1 MKKSAKMSLCQY
13 IKSYIAG
20 LLLATLLP
28 GAAFAVD
35 IDISDAT
42 TPDEAAV
49 NQTIAV
55 FISSD
60 ATVSVDYTIID
71 GTATNGDDYTASSGT
86 LNFSPGNTVQSIN
99 IPILSDD
106 IDEDIETVII
116 NLSNPTGGAV
126 IVDNQ
131 ATLYIVDDDPEPQ
144 ISINDD
150 NTTET
155 NGTYS
160 LAATLNNP
168 SSKDVS
174 VGWRAIAGTASD
186 GSDFNSSQGT
196 LNFPAGNTSQNI
208 SISLLDDSMDEDN
221 ETVIVTLYDP
231 IFATLDNSTAVIT
244 LQDDDAE
251 PSISAADITTTDE
264 SVANITISLS
274 APSSRTVAV
283 LATTSGITATEG
295 TDYTATSTNVQIPP
309 GNTFTTLSIPLNDDT
324 LDELNE
330 TFEVGFSNPSNAS
343 IFDNNTVVTISDN
356 DLAPSVSIS
365 GQTIVDD
372 NGTLAPQ
379 VTLSAASGLT
389 VEVDYATSNGTATAG
404 NDYTTTNGTLTFTA
418 GQTTLPLSIPI
429 LGDVVDEEDEIFSVT
444 LSNPDN
450 ATLGTATASMLITDN
465 DPAPT
470 ISVADISTADET
482 ATSTNVV
489 ATLSAASEK
498 VITIDYTTSDG
509 TADAGSDYT
518 AANGTITF
526 APGVTTQN
534 IPVAILA
541 DAIDEANETVTITLS
556 NPSGNPP
563 AVVINDGTAVLT
575 ISDDDLA
582 PAISIDD
589 VTTAS
594 EVGIGQQ
601 VTVRLNNASE
611 QTVTVDYT
619 TSDVTAWA
627 GDDYTADNGIVTFN
641 PGSISETISIP
652 ILQDSI
658 DEINETFEIQLSNPS
673 NATIADNTSIVT
685 ITDDETTPSLSITGS
700 SASDDNGTLTA
711 TVNLSG
717 ASALIVEVDYAT
729 SNGTAT
735 AGNDYVATSSTLTFT
750 PGQTSKPISLT
761 ILGDVVD
768 EEDEI
773 FSVTLSNPDNATLGT
788 ATASMLI
795 TDNDPA
801 PTISVA
807 DISTVD
813 ESASSTNVVATLST
827 ASEKVITIDYTT
839 SDGTATAGNDY
850 TAANGTITFAPGVTT
865 QNIPVAILADTVDEA
880 NETVTVTLSNP
891 SGNPPAVVINDGT
904 AVLTISDDDLAPAI
918 SIDDVTTASEVGIG
932 QQVTVWLN
940 TASEQTVTVDYTTSD
955 VTAWA
960 GDDYTADSGTVTFNP
975 GSISEIISIPIL
987 QDSIDEINETFEIQL
1002 SNPSNATIADNTS
1015 IVTITDDEGLPTMT
1029 VQDFTTLDET
1039 AGNITATV
1047 SLSAASSLNITAN
1060 YSTADVS
1067 ATAGSDYAASAG
1079 PLTFAPGDTSK
1090 TITIA
1095 IMSDSVDEI
1104 NETFEIQLS
1113 NVVNAVASSSPG
1125 SITITD
1131 DDNEPSISISDNSTT
1146 DETAGA
1152 TNLSVALSAAS
1163 EKTITID
1170 YTTSD
1175 GTATAGSDYTAANGT
1190 ITFAP
1195 GVSTQNIP
1203 VAILADTED
1212 EDNETISV
1220 SLSNPSNVSIN
1231 DGMGTLSITDDDL
1244 PPSVFIDDLTTINEA
1259 AVNQNIVVRLSS
1271 PSQKTVSVDYA
1282 TSDGTA
1288 VAGADYV
1295 ADNGTVTF
1303 NPGVTTQNVQI
1314 AILDD
1319 QLDEVNEAFNI
1330 NLSNFNNASSGD
1342 NSSIVTITDDEGLP
1356 TLSAQDNSTIAETGS
1371 IGATVT
1377 LSAPSAKT
1385 VTVAYFTADISAAA
1399 ASDYTSTTGIFTFA
1413 PGEIT
1418 KSVSI
1423 PITADTID
1431 EENETFRFEISN
1443 PSNAV
1448 VAVNQATMTITDD
1461 DSAPTISIS
1470 DNTTINEASGAT
1482 PLTVTLSAA
1491 SERIITVNYTTAN
1504 GTANSAADYVAT
1516 NGTLTFNANVTSQT
1530 IPISILQ
1537 DALDEP
1543 NETISVNLSGPTN
1556 ATILD
1561 GNGVLTITDDDNAPS
1576 ITIDDATTN
1585 NEASISQPV
1594 SIHLSAPSAQIVT
1607 VDWATQD
1614 ATAVAGATGD
1624 YVASSNT
1631 ATFAAGETTKQIN
1644 VPILD
1649 DSLDEA
1655 NETFEIRLSNATN
1668 ASISDNTS
1676 IVTIT
1681 DDEGLPSLSVQNLTH
1696 LTENNQAAVMVTL
1709 NSASALPVTVNYAT
1723 SDGTAIAG
1731 NDYTFDNGTL
1741 TFAPTVTSMTIPIT
1755 VLPDTIDEENET
1767 FSLNLSSPTNAV
1779 LGTASGT
1786 VTITDD
1792 DSAPT
1797 ISISDNTTIN
1807 EASGATPLTVT
1818 LSAASERVITFNY
1831 TTANGTAN
1839 SGTDYV
1845 ATSGTLTFNPN
1856 ITSLPIPIS
1865 IIQDAVD
1872 EPNETIIVNLSS
1884 AVNASIADGSG
1895 TLTINDDDGLP
1906 SITIDD
1912 VVTASEIA
1920 ANQSITLRLSGAS
1933 ENNVTVDWSTQNG
1946 SATASSDYQNSS
1958 GTATFAANT
1967 TTTTIAVPILSDNLS
1982 EANETFNILLANP
1995 TNAVIGDNS
2004 SIVTIT
2010 DDDSLTI
2017 SIADASTVDETQAL
2031 QPIVVSLS
2039 NASTSTVTV
2048 DYATTDNTASS
2059 GSDYTMTSG
2068 TLTFNPGIVQQ
2079 TINVPILADTD
2090 QEGTENFTVNLS
2102 NATGGASISDGQA
2115 SVTIVD
2121 DDGAPTITVAN
2132 LSVNENSGT
2141 NSAAVTLSIPS
2152 TQTISVNYSFVSGT
2166 ADNTTD
2172 YTGANGTLFFAPGDL
2187 SEIVSFTIVD
2197 DTTYEGNETFSIV
2210 LSNPTNAVLGNA
2222 SSTITI
2228 VENDQLLSN
2237 AETQEIKDSL
2247 IFGKNSTLRTETTFM
2262 NRVLVRN
2269 RDIFFNGMETNTQ
2282 SYSRF
2287 DRLDANISEKRDYV
2301 NFAFSGK
2308 NIADNNL
2315 RRTSWNVSGSTNKDG
2330 LERAENLD
2338 AIFSVDSLD
2347 SNKSNNTSWETAV
2360 SHSKN
2365 NNGVKNSTVSTALNF
2380 SHKLSDNHLFGYILG
2395 FGFGNTS
2402 ISNDLQGTNLSRSA
2416 SLGLYTSYEINDGLI
2431 FDLMYSKT
2439 FEKNELD
2446 TTVSGKT
2453 VKGEFDRN
2461 SSSISATLQGVYRF
2475 SSSELRPTFTY
2486 TTGKSIFN
2494 NAYFDISQG
2503 SLSTTQ
2509 QLDFGSDEYY
2519 SLSFTPE
2526 LKILIGS
2533 KTNLIRP
2540 NGFNLLKLRPKYFC
2554 EKYNSQANENCGMG
2568 LGIGLGNHHPTY
2580 LYNQDLTVDYEKIDS
2595 TTTYSL
2601 RYKRTY

>member
-28 GAAFAVD
+28 AAAFAVD

-106 IDEDIETVII
+106 IDEDIETIII

-231 IFATLDNSTAVIT
+231 VFATLDNSTAVIT

-264 SVANITISLS
+264 SVANIIISLS

-343 IFDNNTVVTISDN
+343 IFDNNTVVTIADN

-389 VEVDYATSNGTATAG
+389 VEVDYATNNGTATAG

-556 NPSGNPP
+556 NPSGTPP

-575 ISDDDLA
+575 ISDDDAA

-601 VTVRLNNASE
+601 VTVRLNAASQ
-611 QTVTVDYT
+611 QTVTVDYA

-627 GDDYTADNGIVTFN
+627 GDDYTADTGTVTFN
-641 PGSISETISIP
+641 SGSTTETISIP

-673 NATIADNTSIVT
+673 NATIADNTSVVT
-685 ITDDETTPSLSITGS
+685 ITDDETTPSLSISGS
-700 SASDDNGTLTA
+700 SAPDDNGTLTA

-717 ASALIVEVDYAT
+717 ASALTVEVDYAT

-735 AGNDYVATSSTLTFT
+735 AGNDYIATSSMLTFA

-807 DISTVD
+807 DISTAD
-813 ESASSTNVVATLST
+813 ETATSTNVVATLSA

-839 SDGTATAGNDY
+839 SDGTADAGSDY

-865 QNIPVAILADTVDEA
+865 QNIPVAILADAIDEA
-880 NETVTVTLSNP
+880 NETVTITLSNP
-891 SGNPPAVVINDGT
+891 SGTPPAVVINDGT
-904 AVLTISDDDLAPAI
+904 AVLTISDDDAAPAI

-932 QQVTVWLN
+932 QQVTVRLN
-940 TASEQTVTVDYTTSD
+940 AASQQTVTVDYATSD

-960 GDDYTADSGTVTFNP
+960 GDDYTADTGTVTFNS
-975 GSISEIISIPIL
+975 GSTTETISIPIL

-1015 IVTITDDEGLPTMT
+1015 IVTITDDEGLPTLA
-1029 VQDFTTLDET
+1029 VQNVTTSDES
-1039 AGNITATV
+1039 ASNITATV
-1047 SLSAASSLNITAN
+1047 SLSAASSLTITAN
-1060 YSTADVS
+1060 YNTADVS
-1067 ATAGSDYAASAG
+1067 ATAGIDYAATSG

-1090 TITIA
+1090 SITIA
-1095 IMSDSVDEI
+1095 IMSDSIDEI
-1104 NETFEIQLS
+1104 DETFEVQLS
-1113 NVVNAVASSSPG
+1113 NIVNAVGSLTPG
-1125 SITITD
+1125 AVTITD
-1131 DDNEPSISISDNSTT
+1131 DDSQPDISIGDNSTA
-1146 DETAGA
+1146 DETAGS
-1152 TNLSVALSAAS
+1152 TNLNVSLSAAS
-1163 EKTITID
+1163 GKTISVD
-1170 YTTSD
+1170 YTTAD
-1175 GTATAGSDYTAANGT
+1175 GTASAGDDYTAATGT

-1195 GVSTQNIP
+1195 GITTQIIP
-1203 VAILADTED
+1203 IAALADSKD
-1212 EDNETISV
+1212 EDNETVSV
-1220 SLSNPSNVSIN
+1220 SLNNPSNVTIN
-1231 DGMGTLSITDDDL
+1231 DGLGVLTITDDDL
-1244 PPSVFIDDLTTINEA
+1244 PPSVTIDDLTTINEA

-1295 ADNGTVTF
+1295 SNNGTVSF
-1303 NPGVTTQNVQI
+1303 NPGVTTQNIQI

-1319 QLDEVNEAFNI
+1319 QLDETAEAFTV
-1330 NLSNFNNASSGD
+1330 NLSNFNNATSAD
-1342 NSSIVTITDDEGLP
+1342 NSSLVTITDDEGLP
-1356 TLSAQDNSTIAETGS
+1356 SLSAQDNSTVAETGS

-1385 VTVAYFTADISAAA
+1385 VTVAYFTADISATATT
-1399 ASDYTSTTGIFTFA
+1399 DYSSTTGSFTFA
-1413 PGEIT
+1413 PGET
-1418 KSVSI
+1418 SKSVSI
-1423 PITADTID
+1423 PITTDTID
-1431 EENETFRFEISN
+1431 EENETFRFEITN
-1443 PSNAV
+1443 PSNAI

-1470 DNTTINEASGAT
+1470 DNSTINEASGST
-1482 PLTVTLSAA
+1482 PLAVTLSAA
-1491 SERIITVNYTTAN
+1491 SERVITVNYTTAN
-1504 GTANSAADYVAT
+1504 GTANSVADYVAT
-1516 NGTLTFNANVTSQT
+1516 NGTLTFNANVTSQPV
-1530 IPISILQ
+1530 PISILQ

-1543 NETISVNLSGPTN
+1543 NETISVNLSGPAN

-1561 GNGVLTITDDDNAPS
+1561 GNGVLTITDDDNSPS
-1576 ITIDDATTN
+1576 ITIDDVITN
-1585 NEASISQPV
+1585 NEASISQ
-1594 SIHLSAPSAQIVT
+1594 SINIHLSAPSEQIVT

-1614 ATAVAGATGD
+1614 VTAVAGGTGD
-1624 YVASSNT
+1624 YVSSSNT
-1631 ATFAAGETTKQIN
+1631 ATFAVGETTKLIS

-1649 DSLDEA
+1649 DSLNEA
-1655 NETFEIRLSNATN
+1655 NETFEINLSNATN
-1668 ASISDNTS
+1668 AIITDNTS
-1676 IVTIT
+1676 VVTIT

-1696 LTENNQAAVMVTL
+1696 PTENNQASVIINL
-1709 NSASALPVTVNYAT
+1709 NSASALPVSVSYTTN
-1723 SDGTAIAG
+1723 DGTAVAG

-1741 TFAPTVTSMTIPIT
+1741 TFTPGETSKSVSIPIT
-1755 VLPDTIDEENET
+1755 ADTIDEENET
-1767 FSLNLSSPTNAV
+1767 FSLDLSSPTNAV

-1786 VTITDD
+1786 VTISDD

-1797 ISISDNTTIN
+1797 ISISDNATSN

-1818 LSAASERVITFNY
+1818 LSAASERVITVNY

-1839 SGTDYV
+1839 SGADYV
-1845 ATSGTLTFNPN
+1845 AVNGILTFNSN
-1856 ITSLPIPIS
+1856 VTSLPIPVS

-1872 EPNETIIVNLSS
+1872 ETNETLIVNLSS
-1884 AVNASIADGSG
+1884 AVNASINDGSG
-1895 TLTINDDDGLP
+1895 TLTITDDDGLP

-1912 VVTASEIA
+1912 VTTASEIA

-1946 SATASSDYQNSS
+1946 TATASSDYQNSS
-1958 GTATFAANT
+1958 GTATFAANAV
-1967 TTTTIAVPILSDNLS
+1967 TTTIAVPILSDNLS

-1995 TNAVIGDNS
+1995 TNAIIGDNS

-2010 DDDSLTI
+2010 DDDTLSL
-2017 SIADASTVDETQAL
+2017 SIADASTADETQAL
-2031 QPIVVSLS
+2031 QSIIVTLS
-2039 NASTSTVTV
+2039 NASTTTVTV
-2048 DYATTDNTASS
+2048 AYATADNTATA
-2059 GSDYTMTSG
+2059 GADYSLTSG
-2068 TLTFNPGIVQQ
+2068 TLTFNPGITQQ

-2090 QEGTENFTVNLS
+2090 QEGTETFTVNLS

-2115 SVTIVD
+2115 SVTITD
-2121 DDGAPTITVAN
+2121 DDGAPTISISN
-2132 LSVNENSGT
+2132 LSINESSGA

-2152 TQTISVNYSFVSGT
+2152 TQTITVDYNLVNGT
-2166 ADNTTD
+2166 ADNSTD
-2172 YTGANGTLFFAPGDL
+2172 YTGSDGTLTFTPNVL
-2187 SEIVSFTIVD
+2187 SATVNFTIID
-2197 DTTYEGNETFSIV
+2197 DNTYEGNETFTIA
-2210 LSNPTNAVLGNA
+2210 LSNPSNAVLGNT
-2222 SSTITI
+2222 SGIITI
-2228 VENDQLLSN
+2228 VENDELLTN
-2237 AETQEIKDSL
+2237 AEAQNIKDSL

-2287 DRLDANISEKRDYV
+2287 DRLDADISEKRDYV

-2308 NIADNNL
+2308 NIAYNNL
-2315 RRTSWNVSGSTNKDG
+2315 RRTSWNVSGSANKDG

-2347 SNKSNNTSWETAV
+2347 SNKSKNTSWETAV

-2365 NNGVKNSTVSTALNF
+2365 EKGVKNSTVSTALNF

-2486 TTGKSIFN
+2486 TTGKSVFN

-2503 SLSTTQ
+2503 GLSTTQ

>member
-28 GAAFAVD
+28 AAAFAVD

-106 IDEDIETVII
+106 IDEDIETIII

-231 IFATLDNSTAVIT
+231 VFATLDNSTAVIT

-343 IFDNNTVVTISDN
+343 IFDNNTVVTIADN

-389 VEVDYATSNGTATAG
+389 VEVDYATGNGTATAG

-563 AVVINDGTAVLT
+563 AVVINDGVAVLT
-575 ISDDDLA
+575 ISDDDAA

-589 VTTAS
+589 ATTAS

-601 VTVRLNNASE
+601 VTVRLNAASQ
-611 QTVTVDYT
+611 QTVTVDYA

-627 GDDYTADNGIVTFN
+627 GDDYTADTGTVTFN
-641 PGSISETISIP
+641 SGSTTETISIP

-673 NATIADNTSIVT
+673 NATIADNTSVVT
-685 ITDDETTPSLSITGS
+685 ITDDETTPSLSISGS
-700 SASDDNGTLTA
+700 SAPDDNGTLTA

-717 ASALIVEVDYAT
+717 ASALTVEVDYAT

-735 AGNDYVATSSTLTFT
+735 AGNDYIATSSMLTFA

-807 DISTVD
+807 DISTAD
-813 ESASSTNVVATLST
+813 ETATSTNVVATLSA

-839 SDGTATAGNDY
+839 SDGTADAGSDY

-865 QNIPVAILADTVDEA
+865 QNIPVAILADAIDEA
-880 NETVTVTLSNP
+880 NETVTITLSNP
-891 SGNPPAVVINDGT
+891 SGNPPAVVINDGV
-904 AVLTISDDDLAPAI
+904 AVLTISDDDAAPAI
-918 SIDDVTTASEVGIG
+918 SIDDATTASEVGIG
-932 QQVTVWLN
+932 QQVTVRLN
-940 TASEQTVTVDYTTSD
+940 AASQQTVTVDYATSD

-960 GDDYTADSGTVTFNP
+960 GDDYTADTGTVTFNS
-975 GSISEIISIPIL
+975 GSTTETISIPIL

-1015 IVTITDDEGLPTMT
+1015 VVTITDDEGLPTLT
-1029 VQDFTTLDET
+1029 VQNVTTSDES
-1039 AGNITATV
+1039 ASNITATV
-1047 SLSAASSLNITAN
+1047 SLSAASSLTITAN
-1060 YSTADVS
+1060 YNTADVS
-1067 ATAGSDYAASAG
+1067 ATAGIDYAATSG

-1090 TITIA
+1090 SITIA
-1095 IMSDSVDEI
+1095 IMSDSIDEI
-1104 NETFEIQLS
+1104 DETFEVQLS
-1113 NVVNAVASSSPG
+1113 NIVNAVGSLTPG
-1125 SITITD
+1125 AVTITD
-1131 DDNEPSISISDNSTT
+1131 DDSQPDISIGDNSTA
-1146 DETAGA
+1146 DETAGS
-1152 TNLSVALSAAS
+1152 TNLNVSLSAAS
-1163 EKTITID
+1163 GKTISVD
-1170 YTTSD
+1170 YTTAD
-1175 GTATAGSDYTAANGT
+1175 GTASAGDDYTAATGT

-1195 GVSTQNIP
+1195 GITTQIIP
-1203 VAILADTED
+1203 IAALADSKD
-1212 EDNETISV
+1212 EDNETVSV
-1220 SLSNPSNVSIN
+1220 SLNNPSNVTIN
-1231 DGMGTLSITDDDL
+1231 DGLGVLTITDDDL
-1244 PPSVFIDDLTTINEA
+1244 PPSVTIDDLTTINEA

-1271 PSQKTVSVDYA
+1271 PSQKTVSVNYA

-1295 ADNGTVTF
+1295 SDNGTVSF
-1303 NPGVTTQNVQI
+1303 NPGVTTQNIQI

-1319 QLDEVNEAFNI
+1319 QLDETAEAFTV
-1330 NLSNFNNASSGD
+1330 NLSNFNNATSAD
-1342 NSSIVTITDDEGLP
+1342 NSSLVTITDDEGLP
-1356 TLSAQDNSTIAETGS
+1356 SLSAQDNSTVAETGS

-1385 VTVAYFTADISAAA
+1385 VTVAYFTADISATATT
-1399 ASDYTSTTGIFTFA
+1399 DYSSTTGSFTFA
-1413 PGEIT
+1413 PGET
-1418 KSVSI
+1418 SKSVSI
-1423 PITADTID
+1423 PITTDTID
-1431 EENETFRFEISN
+1431 EENETFRFEITN
-1443 PSNAV
+1443 PSNAI
-1448 VAVNQATMTITDD
+1448 VAVNQATMTVTDD

-1470 DNTTINEASGAT
+1470 DNSTINEASGST
-1482 PLTVTLSAA
+1482 PLAVTLSAA
-1491 SERIITVNYTTAN
+1491 SERVITVNYTTAN
-1504 GTANSAADYVAT
+1504 GTANSVADYVAT
-1516 NGTLTFNANVTSQT
+1516 NGTLTFNANVTSQPV
-1530 IPISILQ
+1530 PISILQ

-1561 GNGVLTITDDDNAPS
+1561 GNGVLTITDDDNPPS
-1576 ITIDDATTN
+1576 ITIDDVITN
-1585 NEASISQPV
+1585 NEASISQ
-1594 SIHLSAPSAQIVT
+1594 SINIHLSAPSEQIVT

-1614 ATAVAGATGD
+1614 VTAVAGGTGD
-1624 YVASSNT
+1624 YVSSSNT
-1631 ATFAAGETTKQIN
+1631 ATFAVGETTKLIS

-1649 DSLDEA
+1649 DSLNEA
-1655 NETFEIRLSNATN
+1655 NETFEINLSNATN
-1668 ASISDNTS
+1668 AIITDNTS
-1676 IVTIT
+1676 VVTIT

-1696 LTENNQAAVMVTL
+1696 PTENNQASVIINL
-1709 NSASALPVTVNYAT
+1709 NSASALPVSVSYTTN
-1723 SDGTAIAG
+1723 DGTAVAG

-1741 TFAPTVTSMTIPIT
+1741 TFTPGETSKSVSIPIT
-1755 VLPDTIDEENET
+1755 ADTIDEENET
-1767 FSLNLSSPTNAV
+1767 FSLDLSSPTNAV

-1786 VTITDD
+1786 VTISDD

-1797 ISISDNTTIN
+1797 ISISDNATSN

-1818 LSAASERVITFNY
+1818 LSAASERVITVNY

-1839 SGTDYV
+1839 SGADYV
-1845 ATSGTLTFNPN
+1845 AVNGILTFNSN
-1856 ITSLPIPIS
+1856 VTSLPIPVS

-1872 EPNETIIVNLSS
+1872 ETNETLIVNLSS
-1884 AVNASIADGSG
+1884 AVNASINDGSG
-1895 TLTINDDDGLP
+1895 TLTITDDDGLP

-1912 VVTASEIA
+1912 VTTASEIA

-1946 SATASSDYQNSS
+1946 TATASSDYQNSS
-1958 GTATFAANT
+1958 GTATFAANAV
-1967 TTTTIAVPILSDNLS
+1967 TTTIAVPILSDNLS

-1995 TNAVIGDNS
+1995 TNAIIGDNS

-2010 DDDSLTI
+2010 DDDTLSL
-2017 SIADASTVDETQAL
+2017 SIADASTADETQAL
-2031 QPIVVSLS
+2031 QSIIVTLS
-2039 NASTSTVTV
+2039 NASTTTVTV
-2048 DYATTDNTASS
+2048 AYATADNTATA
-2059 GSDYTMTSG
+2059 GADYLLTSG
-2068 TLTFNPGIVQQ
+2068 TLTFNPGITQQ

-2090 QEGTENFTVNLS
+2090 QEGTETFTVNLS

-2115 SVTIVD
+2115 SVTITD
-2121 DDGAPTITVAN
+2121 DDGAPTISISN
-2132 LSVNENSGT
+2132 LSINESSGA

-2152 TQTISVNYSFVSGT
+2152 TQTITVDYNLVNGT
-2166 ADNTTD
+2166 ADNSTD
-2172 YTGANGTLFFAPGDL
+2172 YTGSDGTLTFTPNVL
-2187 SEIVSFTIVD
+2187 SATVNFTIID
-2197 DTTYEGNETFSIV
+2197 DNTYEGNETFTIA
-2210 LSNPTNAVLGNA
+2210 LSNPSNAVLGNT
-2222 SSTITI
+2222 SGIITI
-2228 VENDQLLSN
+2228 VENDELLTN
-2237 AETQEIKDSL
+2237 AEAQNIKDSL

-2287 DRLDANISEKRDYV
+2287 DRLDADISEKRDYV

-2308 NIADNNL
+2308 NIAYNNL
-2315 RRTSWNVSGSTNKDG
+2315 RRTSWNVSGSANKDG

-2365 NNGVKNSTVSTALNF
+2365 ENGVKNSTVSTALNF

-2486 TTGKSIFN
+2486 TTGKSVFN

-2503 SLSTTQ
+2503 GLSTTQ